1 MSREGASTR
10 PTSVALAQPPA
21 CELSDWLT
29 DCLAVPWCCLWRA
42 GDEELMEKLVPH
54 IARLVRVDPSFSARP
69 DSVPYRVL
77 PALKALLP
85 ASS

>member
-1 MSREGASTR
+1 M
-10 PTSVALAQPPA
+10 Q
-21 CELSDWLT
+21 
-29 DCLAVPWCCLWRA
+29 
-42 GDEELMEKLVPH
+42 KLVPH